1 LCFLSFASTCFFF
14 VSFLV
19 AEALVLAEGE
29 FGEVGSFAFS
39 EKAYEHREG
48 VAVALDRRGELFA
61 CVARPGRTP
70 IDEAFGSTRNTKYM
84 LAWHQAAVHR
94 DGKVTLGT
102 YVQGHSLLVHMLFSN
117 ELNVDKVVR
126 DVGKGI
132 SIGGG
137 QVFVQTNSHIK
148 LTLMSDAGVPKQLD
162 IVLDRTS
169 PIPLYHQLA
178 EAIEAAITC
187 GELGP
192 GDRLENELSLT
203 SRLGLARPTARQA
216 IGELARKGLVV
227 RKRGVG
233 TQVLSRQINR
243 ETRLSSLHDDLEAA
257 GRSPKTQLLSY
268 ALGPASPDLLSC
280 GADIDP
286 GINLRK
292 KWKEKKRRRK
302 RG

>member
-1 LCFLSFASTCFFF
+1 
-14 VSFLV
+14 
-19 AEALVLAEGE
+19 
-29 FGEVGSFAFS
+29 
-39 EKAYEHREG
+39 
-48 VAVALDRRGELFA
+48 
-61 CVARPGRTP
+61 
-70 IDEAFGSTRNTKYM
+70 
-84 LAWHQAAVHR
+84 
-94 DGKVTLGT
+94 
-102 YVQGHSLLVHMLFSN
+102 
-117 ELNVDKVVR
+117 
-126 DVGKGI
+126 
-132 SIGGG
+132 
-137 QVFVQTNSHIK
+137 
-148 LTLMSDAGVPKQLD
+148 MSDAGVPKQLD

-187 GELGP
+187 GDLGP

-268 ALGPASPDLLSC
+268 ALGRASQDLLSC
-280 GADIDP
+280 GAEVDP
-286 GINLRK
+286 TSDFITCKRLRYADGVPLAILVNHLPAWLGLAEDDLAAVPLYTLLRSRGINLRVAHQTIGARLMTA
-292 KWKEKKRRRK
+292 EEARLLGEHRPAPGLTALRIVYDDAG
-302 RG
+302 RLIEVGQHVYRASHYSLEVSLVP